1 MRVDRGKAI
10 HKDVAGERHYFC
22 SERCLH
28 AFEVDS
34 HAREA
39 KPSHEEEATYAREQ

>member
-1 MRVDRGKAI
+1 MRVDRAKAI

-22 SERCLH
+22 SEHCLH

-34 HAREA
+34 YARQA
-39 KPSHEEEATYAREQ
+39 KDSHEEEAACAHEQ